1 MNHSKLPDNFVERLL
16 AQDSEL
22 AGEHI
27 DEHRR
32 ALLRRLSEC
41 ASNEKRSRRRT
52 LLAMAGCFLL
62 LFAIASFAFVTQT
75 FYHPESLP
83 NWVPPILALIFIL
96 APTTTLMLCAI
107 YFVRYRRPL
116 GQLRLEAEQEALRAI
131 PRQIDELRETIRQLQ
146 SQLKTAGTDKT
157 PSQKPDA
164 FTVIELL
171 VSVVIL
177 TILASLLFP
186 ALSAAK
192 ARARSTVCRSNLNQ
206 IGKTLVMYESDNHY
220 LPGAGDAGI
229 IQSKQTNWAL
239 PSTNSWIVRLKPY
252 STPKGEIFECPE
264 HRPPPIVTP
273 IKSDAFGY
281 NAGGSAE
288 VYKHMELNLGLG
300 FGKSNFVASTFVKA
314 PADMVAIGDMQS
326 ENSVWLNI
334 ISPQSVPIGR
344 LTPVPKR
351 HGGGANMLFLDG
363 HIEWQRQFVWT
374 AKNHIRRARWN
385 NDHEPHPET
394 W

>member
-1 MNHSKLPDNFVERLL
+1 MNHSKLPNDFVQKLLMQDN
-16 AQDSEL
+16 EL
-22 AGEHI
+22 AGQNM
-27 DEHRR
+27 DERR
-32 ALLRRLSEC
+32 RDLLQRLAETE
-41 ASNEKRSRRRT
+41 ANEKQSRRRT
-52 LLAMAGCFLL
+52 LLAMAACFII

-75 FYHPESLP
+75 FYHPETLP
-83 NWVPPILALIFIL
+83 NWIPPILALLFIL
-96 APTTTLMLCAI
+96 APTATLMLCAV
-107 YFVRYRRPL
+107 YLVRYRRPL
-116 GQLRLEAEQEALRAI
+116 AKLRIEAQQEALRAI

-146 SQLKTAGTDKT
+146 SQLKTAATDKT
-157 PSQKPDA
+157 ASQKPGG

-192 ARARSTVCRSNLNQ
+192 GRARSTVCRSNLSQ
-206 IGKTLVMYESDNHY
+206 IGKALVMYESDNHY

-239 PSTNSWIVRLKPY
+239 PSTNSWILRLKPY
-252 STPKGEIFECPE
+252 GAPKEEIFECPE
-264 HRPPPIVTP
+264 HRPQPIVRP

-288 VYKHMELNLGLG
+288 IYKHMDLNLGLG

-326 ENSVWLNI
+326 ESSVWLNI

-363 HIEWQRQFVWT
+363 HIEWQKQFVWT
-374 AKNHIRRARWN
+374 AKNHTRRARWN